1 MINNI
6 TEIINKKANKKELT
20 DQEIDFFVNN
30 LHKNIKKYQVS
41 AMLMAI
47 KINGL
52 NDREL
57 ITYHNAILNS
67 GKILDL
73 DENRFD
79 KHSTGGLGDKVSIIL
94 APILEAMGI
103 KFWKLSGRGLGFTG
117 GTIDKLESIKKF
129 NTDYSLKAILKKD
142 NANHNLI
149 IGQSKNLIPADK
161 YTYSIRDT
169 SGSVDSTELIAAS
182 VMSKKI
188 AMGAKNIL
196 IDLKV
201 GSGAFFKTL
210 NQAEKLGKKLRLI
223 GEKSNRN
230 IYIIYTNM
238 NEPLGKS
245 IGNSIEVKEAIS
257 FLKNEY
263 KDEKLEKIISKI
275 AIEFYIKKNNVS
287 LKEAQEKYDHIL
299 KKHKGYDA
307 FLNILQNQKVKIKD
321 FNEDKIFLPKHS
333 YRIIANKSG
342 YFKFKNLEDLGYFL
356 IEIKAGRKNDHDSIY
371 SHAGVDFFVKNGDF
385 INKGDLLAKI
395 YSKERLTEEQI
406 RRFENTY
413 FLTDKKVEIEEI
425 ILKEEKW

>member
-1 MINNI
+1 MMNNI

-20 DQEIDFFVNN
+20 DQEIYHFVNN
-30 LHKNIKKYQVS
+30 LKKDIKKYQVS

-57 ITYHNAILNS
+57 IAYHNAIVNS
-67 GKILDL
+67 GNIIDL
-73 DENRFD
+73 DDDRFD

-117 GTIDKLESIKKF
+117 GTVDKLESIKKF
-129 NTDYSLKAILKKD
+129 KIDYNFETILKKD
-142 NANHNLI
+142 FSKHNFI
-149 IGQSKNLIPADK
+149 IGQSKNIVPADK
-161 YTYSIRDT
+161 YIYAIRDT

-201 GSGAFFKTL
+201 GSGAFFKNL
-210 NQAEKLGKKLRLI
+210 KEAEKLGEKLKLI
-223 GEKSNRN
+223 GKNNNRN
-230 IYIIYTNM
+230 IYVLYTNM

-245 IGNSIEVKEAIS
+245 IGNSIEIKEAIN

-263 KDEKLEKIISKI
+263 KDPKLEELLRKI
-275 AIEFYIKKNNVS
+275 ASEFYAKKYQTSITDGITKFN
-287 LKEAQEKYDHIL
+287 EIL
-299 KKHKGYDA
+299 NKHKGYKA
-307 FLNILQNQKVKIKD
+307 FLKILENQKVKINDFKD
-321 FNEDKIFLPKHS
+321 NKIFTPKHNK
-333 YRIIANKSG
+333 RIIANQNG

-356 IEIKAGRKNDHDSIY
+356 IDIKAGRKTDKDHIY
-371 SHAGVDFFVKNGDF
+371 NHSGVDFFVKNGDF

-395 YSKERLTEEQI
+395 YSKEK
-406 RRFENTY
+406 
-413 FLTDKKVEIEEI
+413 LTDQQIEWFNETFTIVKEKVENEKI
-425 ILKEEKW
+425 ILKEQRW

>member
-6 TEIINKKANKKELT
+6 TEIISKKANKKELT

-30 LHKNIKKYQVS
+30 LHKNIKKYQIS
-41 AMLMAI
+41 SMLMAI

-73 DENRFD
+73 DEERFD

-103 KFWKLSGRGLGFTG
+103 RFWKLSGRGLGFTG

-129 NTDYSLKAILKKD
+129 NTNYSLNTILKTDLSK
-142 NANHNLI
+142 HNLI
-149 IGQSKNLIPADK
+149 IGQSKNLVPADK

-201 GSGAFFKTL
+201 GSGAFFKDL
-210 NQAEKLGKKLRLI
+210 KSAEKLGQKLKLLGKKN
-223 GEKSNRN
+223 NRN
-230 IYIIYTNM
+230 VYILYTNM

-245 IGNSIEVKEAIS
+245 IGNSIEIKEAIS

-263 KDEKLEKIISKI
+263 KDSDLEEVLRKIST
-275 AIEFYIKKNNVS
+275 EFYIKRYKVSKQEANEKFNSILNNH
-287 LKEAQEKYDHIL
+287 E
-299 KKHKGYDA
+299 GYDA
-307 FLNILQNQKVKIKD
+307 FLKILENQKVKIKD
-321 FNEDKIFLPKHS
+321 FKENKIFSPK
-333 YRIIANKSG
+333 YNERIIAHKSG

-356 IEIKAGRKNDHDSIY
+356 IDIRAGRRSDHDVIY
-371 SHAGVDFFVKNGDF
+371 NHSGIDFFVKNGDF

-395 YSKERLTEEQI
+395 YTKEKLTKKQI
-406 RRFENTY
+406 DQFNQT
-413 FLTDKKVEIEEI
+413 FLILKEKVEKEEI
-425 ILKEEKW
+425 ILKEDKW

>member
-6 TEIINKKANKKELT
+6 TEIISKKANKKELT

-30 LHKNIKKYQVS
+30 LHKNIKKYQIS

-57 ITYHNAILNS
+57 VTYHNAILNS
-67 GKILDL
+67 GKVLDL
-73 DENRFD
+73 DEERFD

-94 APILEAMGI
+94 TPILEAMGI

-129 NTDYSLKAILKKD
+129 NTSYTLSAILKTDLAK
-142 NANHNLI
+142 HNLI
-149 IGQSKNLIPADK
+149 IGQSKNLVPADK

-169 SGSVDSTELIAAS
+169 SGSVDSMELIAAS

-201 GSGAFFKTL
+201 GSGAFFKDL
-210 NQAEKLGKKLRLI
+210 KSAEKLGQKLKLL
-223 GEKSNRN
+223 GTKNNRN
-230 IYIIYTNM
+230 IYILYTNM

-245 IGNSIEVKEAIS
+245 IGNSIEIKEAIS

-263 KDEKLEKIISKI
+263 KDPDLEEVLRKIST
-275 AIEFYIKKNNVS
+275 EFYIKRFKVT
-287 LKEAQEKYDHIL
+287 KEEANKKFDNIL
-299 KKHKGYDA
+299 NSHEGYNA
-307 FLNILQNQKVKIKD
+307 FLKILENQKVKIKD
-321 FNEDKIFLPKHS
+321 FNDHKIFIPKHNK
-333 YRIIANKSG
+333 RIIASKSG

-356 IEIKAGRKNDHDSIY
+356 IDIKAGRRDDRDVIY
-371 SHAGVDFFVKNGDF
+371 SHSGIDFFVKNGDF
-385 INKGDLLAKI
+385 INRGDLLAKI
-395 YSKERLTEEQI
+395 YSKEKLTQEQLDQ
-406 RRFENTY
+406 FDQTY
-413 FLTDKKVEIEEI
+413 LISKEKSEKETI
-425 ILKEEKW
+425 ILKEDRW